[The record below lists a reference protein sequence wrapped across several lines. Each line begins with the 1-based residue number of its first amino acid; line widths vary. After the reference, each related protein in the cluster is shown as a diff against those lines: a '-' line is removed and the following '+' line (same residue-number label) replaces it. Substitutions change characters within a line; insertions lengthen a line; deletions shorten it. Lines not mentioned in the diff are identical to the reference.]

1 MDGLTLFSWGA
12 LSVVVGLFASS
23 DGRNGV
29 FWGGASLLFSPLI
42 TGIVLGLMVITSSE
56 KVVEADLEESG
67 NEGFDSDD
75 HEKKCP
81 MCAEYIK
88 LEARR
93 CKHCGHEMSEEEV
106 AEQIEER
113 KKKVVGQQKKEPLR
127 EMSRN
132 ENPKRSAST
141 SEAVAIMTVGAS
153 IVVGISLLMW
163 FFG

>member
-88 LEARR
+88 LEAKACRY
-93 CKHCGHEMSEEEV
+93 CGHEFSEEEV
-106 AEQIEER
+106 E
-113 KKKVVGQQKKEPLR
+113 
-127 EMSRN
+127 SR
-132 ENPKRSAST
+132 
-141 SEAVAIMTVGAS
+141 
-153 IVVGISLLMW
+153 
-163 FFG
+163 